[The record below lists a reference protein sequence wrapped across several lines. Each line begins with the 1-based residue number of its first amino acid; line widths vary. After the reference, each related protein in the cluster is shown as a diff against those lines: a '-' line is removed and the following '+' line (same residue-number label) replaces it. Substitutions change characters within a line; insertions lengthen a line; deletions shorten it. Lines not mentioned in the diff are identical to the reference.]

1 MMADRRPGLSGLA
14 ARELARM
21 AADPKRRAALAQA
34 GGLGR
39 RALDGFDLLAPRFAG
54 ARALAGRW
62 GGHPLFFLLRRLPVR
77 SLGQLA
83 LLVDEK
89 GEDAVSELM
98 GEAITDPEVA
108 AALDLDL
115 VQARALSP
123 RVRHHLRH
131 GVAHATAGEWDDAC
145 PPLALALRT
154 AVRERQ
160 VAERHEARVPVGT
173 VELIVTEDRPSSR
186 ALSRPRALAGR
197 AMARLRA
204 PREPDIEADPRRQ
217 AVRLMADLLKL
228 LESEGRSTSSAVFL
242 RAVEQ
247 RIQGAR
253 DRRRPVRALATG
265 ERPPELPPG

>member
-1 MMADRRPGLSGLA
+1 MAERRSGLSGRA

-39 RALDGFDLLAPRFAG
+39 RAMDGFDVLVPRLAG

-62 GGHPLFFLLRRLPVR
+62 SGHPLFFLLRRLPVR

-83 LLVDEK
+83 LLVDER

-98 GEAITDPEVA
+98 GEAITDPDVA

-115 VQARALSP
+115 VEARGLSSS
-123 RVRHHLRH
+123 VRHHLRH
-131 GVAHATAGEWDDAC
+131 GVAHASAGEWDDAC

-160 VAERHEARVPVGT
+160 AAERHEARVPVGN
-173 VELIVTEDRPSSR
+173 VELIVTERRPSDHG
-186 ALSRPRALAGR
+186 LSRSRALAGR

-217 AVRLMADLLKL
+217 AVRLVADLLKL
-228 LESEGRSTSSAVFL
+228 LDSEGRTTSSAAFL
-242 RAVEQ
+242 RTVEQ
-247 RIQGAR
+247 RVQGAR
-253 DRRRPVRALATG
+253 DRRRPTRALAAG
-265 ERPPELPPG
+265 EGPRELPPG

>member
-1 MMADRRPGLSGLA
+1 MAG
-14 ARELARM
+14 
-21 AADPKRRAALAQA
+21 DPKRRAALAQA

-39 RALDGFDLLAPRFAG
+39 PALDGFDLLAPRFAG

-98 GEAITDPEVA
+98 GEAIHGPRGGRR
-108 AALDLDL
+108 
-115 VQARALSP
+115 ARSRPGAGAGPSP

-131 GVAHATAGEWDDAC
+131 GAAHATAGEWDDAC

-173 VELIVTEDRPSSR
+173 VELIVTEDRPSAR
-186 ALSRPRALAGR
+186 AVSRPRALAGR

>member
-1 MMADRRPGLSGLA
+1 
-14 ARELARM
+14 M

-34 GGLGR
+34 GGLSR
-39 RALDGFDLLAPRFAG
+39 RALDGLDLLVPRLAG
-54 ARALAGRW
+54 ARAVAGRW

-89 GEDAVSELM
+89 GEEAVSELM
-98 GEAITDPEVA
+98 GEAIMDPEVA
-108 AALDLDL
+108 AAIDLDL
-115 VQARALSP
+115 VEAGGLSP

-131 GVAHATAGEWDDAC
+131 GAAHATAGEWDDAC

-160 VAERHEARVPVGT
+160 EAERHEARVPVGS
-173 VELIVTEDRPSSR
+173 VDLIVTEKRPTAQAVSR
-186 ALSRPRALAGR
+186 SRALAGR

-217 AVRLMADLLKL
+217 AVRLVADLLKL
-228 LESEGRSTSSAVFL
+228 LETEGRTTSSAVFL
-242 RAVEQ
+242 RLVEL

-253 DRRRPVRALATG
+253 DRRRPVRVLTPG
-265 ERPPELPPG
+265 EGSRELPPG

>member
-1 MMADRRPGLSGLA
+1 MAEGRQGLSGRA

-21 AADPKRRAALAQA
+21 AADPKRRAVLTQA
-34 GGLGR
+34 GGFGR
-39 RALDGFDLLAPRFAG
+39 RALDGVDLLVPRLAG

-62 GGHPLFFLLRRLPVR
+62 GGHPLFYLLRRLPVR

-89 GEDAVSELM
+89 GEDAVNELM

-108 AALDLDL
+108 AAIDLDL
-115 VQARALSP
+115 VEARGLSP

-131 GVAHATAGEWDDAC
+131 GAAHAAAGEWDDAC

-154 AVRERQ
+154 AVRERHE
-160 VAERHEARVPVGT
+160 AERDEARVPVGS
-173 VELIVTEDRPSSR
+173 VELIVTEERPSTRAVSR
-186 ALSRPRALAGR
+186 SRALAGR

-204 PREPDIEADPRRQ
+204 PREPDIEADPLRQ
-217 AVRLMADLLKL
+217 AVRLVADLLKL
-228 LESEGRSTSSAVFL
+228 LEGEGRSTSTAVFL
-242 RAVEQ
+242 RSVEN

-253 DRRRPVRALATG
+253 DRRRPVRALTPG
-265 ERPPELPPG
+265 DGPRELPPG